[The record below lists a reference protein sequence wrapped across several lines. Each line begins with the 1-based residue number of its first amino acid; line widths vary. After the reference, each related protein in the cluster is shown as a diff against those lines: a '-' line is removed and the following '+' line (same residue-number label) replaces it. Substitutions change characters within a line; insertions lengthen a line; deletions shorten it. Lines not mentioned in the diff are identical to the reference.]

1 MPEKVCGNCKWWSY
15 DTFITLEGQTK
26 RGVCNHP
33 SRRELQTE
41 AGIPYSRYIC
51 LFTDTCPL
59 WAEIG
64 ETDE

>member
-1 MPEKVCGNCKWWSY
+1 MSKKVCGNCDWWRYESSITKDG
-15 DTFITLEGQTK
+15 DTKKGGCLNPEKTFGDRWIYT
-26 RGVCNHP
+26 
-33 SRRELQTE
+33 
-41 AGIPYSRYIC
+41 